1 MKRVLAS
8 PDSAQIGLAQSILEA
23 AGIACEVRN
32 DAVSQAMPGMPFIPE
47 LWVLR
52 DEDYEVARRR
62 VHRVGRRRQAGVTR
76 RVRTQNAPVGCRCR
90 LRRCAASSLLPA
102 GRTSSDCD
110 DAKVMPQ
117 YPGTSLG
124 VSRS

>member
-52 DEDYEVARRR
+52 DEDYEEARRR
-62 VHRVGRRRQAGVTR
+62 VLSTGSAE
-76 RVRTQNAPVGCRCR
+76 
-90 LRRCAASSLLPA
+90 
-102 GRTSSDCD
+102 
-110 DAKVMPQ
+110 DAKPE
-117 YPGTSLG
+117 
-124 VSRS
+124 

>member
-62 VHRVGRRRQAGVTR
+62 VLSTG
-76 RVRTQNAPVGCRCR
+76 
-90 LRRCAASSLLPA
+90 AAE
-102 GRTSSDCD
+102 
-110 DAKVMPQ
+110 DAKPE
-117 YPGTSLG
+117 
-124 VSRS
+124 